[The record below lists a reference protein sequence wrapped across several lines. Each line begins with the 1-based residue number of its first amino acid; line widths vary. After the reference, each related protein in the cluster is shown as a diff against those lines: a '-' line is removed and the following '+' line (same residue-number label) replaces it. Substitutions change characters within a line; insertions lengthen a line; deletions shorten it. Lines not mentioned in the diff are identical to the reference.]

1 MRVCFVFE
9 VESFGDG
16 VELLS
21 DLVVEGLPSM
31 QLTIVSWCDFRASDD
46 RSRDPLTRALLAF
59 ISSHSHPA
67 PTCTFPNL
75 GVAFYPQK
83 LHCLWSERGCIHAI
97 KKHNNCVTFFQRRS
111 GSLELLED
119 IGECLHAL
127 LESFCRLLAEINE
140 LSHSY
145 CMGIYATR
153 ANFSR
158 IICQMAKRSP
168 SEIAVL
174 HFGCARILSL
184 ALVER
189 ADKM

>member
-1 MRVCFVFE
+1 MTSAPLMIDRGIHWHE
-9 VESFGDG
+9 HYWPSFPLI
-16 VELLS
+16 VIQLLHAPFQIW
-21 DLVVEGLPSM
+21 E
-31 QLTIVSWCDFRASDD
+31 W
-46 RSRDPLTRALLAF
+46 RST
-59 ISSHSHPA
+59 
-67 PTCTFPNL
+67 
-75 GVAFYPQK
+75 QK

-158 IICQMAKRSP
+158 IICQMAKRSL

-174 HFGCARILSL
+174 LFGCARILSL